1 MKINHFFLAITIA
14 LAAGACSDNTFIPA
28 EDEETVSMSN
38 AQSIQRSEDEAMA
51 YAAQFLNIF
60 PHKESRS
67 LPDIKIHALTN
78 KTSRSSASTDT
89 LLYIAQYG
97 ENQGYAIITGSR
109 ELSPVLA
116 YVEEG
121 NFFDLENAN
130 NGGFQMYVQAASD
143 YVESSMRRSSMIDR
157 PIIKPAFNDWT
168 IHYNDTIAPKLTVAW
183 SQEYPEGYFC
193 PNRLSGCA
201 QTALAQILSYYELP
215 TEINLTYPGH
225 TVDKV
230 TLDWSEIKK
239 HSKSDSVDWSETNQ
253 YGIVSHNGSC
263 SASEQAHMT
272 IAYLCRELGHRNNAV
287 YTYKSENERSTGA
300 SIESVSKTASALRD
314 QVGHKFKVAAIAN
327 YTTASFLLDRIKDGV
342 VYMRGSTTPNSG
354 GHAWVADGGLKV
366 GTVRTHVDYGMG
378 LDGSNVVTV
387 TENLEMLVHFNWGWG
402 GRSNGY
408 FNPDVFDSREGVS
421 YDSYPSLDGGNFK
434 YDVKFIPF
442 YTEQM
447 TIL

>member
-121 NFFDLENAN
+121 YFFDLENAN
-130 NGGFQMYVQAASD
+130 NGGFQMYMEAASD
-143 YVESSMRRSSMIDR
+143 YVENSMRRASIIDK
-157 PIIKPAFNDWT
+157 PIKPAFDDWT
-168 IHYNDTIAPKLTVAW
+168 IRYNDTIAPRLTVAW

-215 TEINLTYPGH
+215 AEINLTYPGH
-225 TVDKV
+225 PVDKV

-239 HSKSDSVDWSETNQ
+239 HSKSDPIDWKTNQ

-263 SASEQAHMT
+263 SASEEAHMA

-300 SIESVSKTASALRD
+300 SIGDVRNTASALME
-314 QVGHKFKVAAIAN
+314 QVGYKFKVAAIAD
-327 YTTASFLLDRIKDGV
+327 YTKARFLLDRIKDGI
-342 VYMRGSTTPNSG
+342 VYIRGAKQPNMG

-366 GTVRTHVDYGMG
+366 GTVRTHVDYAANP
-378 LDGSNVVTV
+378 DGSNVVTV
-387 TENLEMLVHFNWGWG
+387 TEKLEMLVHFNWGWG

-408 FNPDVFDSREGVS
+408 FNPDVFDPREGVS
-421 YDSYPSLDGGNFK
+421 YDTYPSISGENFK
-434 YDVKFIPF
+434 YDVQYIPF
-442 YTEQM
+442 YQEQM

>member
-1 MKINHFFLAITIA
+1 MKINHLFLAITMA
-14 LAAGACSDNTFIPA
+14 LATGACSDNTFIPV
-28 EDEETVSMSN
+28 EDEETVSISN

-78 KTSRSSASTDT
+78 KISRSSSTADT
-89 LLYIAQYG
+89 LLYVAQYG
-97 ENQGYAIITGSR
+97 ENQGYAIISGSR

-121 NFFDLENAN
+121 NFFDIENAN

-168 IHYNDTIAPKLTVAW
+168 IHYNDTIAPRLKVAW
-183 SQEYPEGYFC
+183 YQAYPEGYFC
-193 PNRLSGCA
+193 PNRLSGCV

-215 TEINLTYPGH
+215 TEISLTYPGH
-225 TVDKV
+225 PVDKV

-239 HSKSDSVDWSETNQ
+239 HHKSDPIDWSATNQ

-263 SASEQAHMT
+263 SASEDAHMA
-272 IAYLCRELGHRNNAV
+272 IAYLCRELGHRNSAV
-287 YTYKSENERSTGA
+287 YKYESEDKRSTGA
-300 SIESVSKTASALRD
+300 TIEAANSTASALRN
-314 QVGHKFKVAAIAN
+314 QVNYKFKITAISN
-327 YTTASFLLDRIKDGV
+327 YTKARFLLDRIKEGI
-342 VYMRGSTTPNSG
+342 VYIRGAKQPDMG
-354 GHAWVADGGLKV
+354 GHAWVADGGLRV

-387 TENLEMLVHFNWGWG
+387 TENLDMLIHFNWGWG
-402 GRSNGY
+402 GRANGY
-408 FNPDVFDSREGVS
+408 FNPDVFNPSEGVS
-421 YDSYPSLDGGNFK
+421 YDTYPVWGVDDFK
-434 YDVKFIPF
+434 YDVQYFGF
-442 YTEQM
+442 YQEQM
-447 TIL
+447 SIL